1 MTAVTRAGTL
11 SRVIISWG
19 GTSMVTVLRSILT
32 ILSIRGRRMKSP
44 GPLGPPW
51 TRPILN
57 ITPRSYSFTTL
68 MALSM
73 TATMNIA
80 TITTRIAPIP
90 NPTACSKPK
99 VAFTRISPLSWALEM
114 PAMAGQLGGHYL
126 YYPSLTKSYH
136 PHLTAHR
143 YRRLTIFLRAYL
155 LRGEGEHGPPKLAVH
170 EDPPRR
176 AYPEG
181 APYGAN
187 LADHPLLAGKCR
199 PPFGGAQRTKDP
211 EEHATHEHRGYH
223 EGAEQY
229 ARVGDAGPKERKASG
244 EERHDATRGGQAVVG
259 HAKVCDEECDPNED
273 QDHPYRRG
281 YHHHRNSAVW

>member
-44 GPLGPPW
+44 GPFGPPW

-80 TITTRIAPIP
+80 TITTKIAPIP
-90 NPTACSKPK
+90 NPTACHKPNA
-99 VAFTRISPLSWALEM
+99 VFTRNSPLSLALEM
-114 PAMAGQLGGHYL
+114 PAIAGQLGGHYL
-126 YYPSLTKSYH
+126 YYPSLTKPYH
-136 PHLTAHR
+136 PHLASHP
-143 YRRLTIFLRAYL
+143 YRRFTVLRSYL
-155 LRGEGEHGPPKLAVH
+155 LRGEGQHGPPELAVH

-176 AYPEG
+176 AHPEG
-181 APYGAN
+181 PPYGAN
-187 LADHPLLAGKCR
+187 LADHPLLAGKGR
-199 PPFGGAQRTKDP
+199 PTFGGAQRT
-211 EEHATHEHRGYH
+211 
-223 EGAEQY
+223 
-229 ARVGDAGPKERKASG
+229 
-244 EERHDATRGGQAVVG
+244 
-259 HAKVCDEECDPNED
+259 
-273 QDHPYRRG
+273 
-281 YHHHRNSAVW
+281 